1 MDAKPTV
8 IILLGPPGAGKSTI
22 AEVLSLEKNLP
33 HISTGDLFFDNL
45 AQQTELGMKVQRYLD
60 RGQLVP
66 DDLVLDI
73 MYDRVSKADCEK
85 GYILDGIPRNV
96 AQVHE
101 LEDYLRNKAD
111 VTAIKLVVGDDTVIN
126 RLGGRLF
133 CTNCHHVWNKEQ
145 LQAEK
150 CSLCGH
156 DLTHRSDD
164 TPDAI
169 KERLKIYH
177 EQTEPIERFFR
188 EAGQLKE
195 IDGAKP
201 IQEVLA
207 AIR

>member
-1 MDAKPTV
+1 MDAKPTI

-22 AEVLSLEKNLP
+22 AEVLSLEKNIP
-33 HISTGDLFFDNL
+33 HISTGDLFYDNL
-45 AQQTELGMKVQRYLD
+45 AHQTELGMQVQRYLD

-73 MYDRVSKADCEK
+73 MYDRVSKPDCEK
-85 GYILDGIPRNV
+85 GYILDGIPRNI

-101 LEDYLRNKAD
+101 LEDYLRNKAE
-111 VTAIKLVVGDDTVIN
+111 VVAIKLLVNDDTVVN

-145 LQAEK
+145 LQSET

-156 DLTHRSDD
+156 ELTHRSDD

-195 IDGAKP
+195 VDASKP

>member
-1 MDAKPTV
+1 MDTNQTV

-22 AEVLSLEKNLP
+22 AELLSLEKNIP
-33 HISTGDLFFDNL
+33 HISTGDLFYENL
-45 AQQTELGMKVQRYLD
+45 ANQTELGLRVQRYLD

-73 MYDRVSKADCEK
+73 MYDRVSKPDCEK

-96 AQVHE
+96 TQVHE
-101 LEDYLRNKAD
+101 IEDYLRGKASIIA
-111 VTAIKLVVGDDTVIN
+111 VKLVVSDDTVVS

-133 CTNCHHVWNKEQ
+133 CQKCHHVWNKEQ
-145 LQAEK
+145 IQQET
-150 CSLCGH
+150 CSLCGAE
-156 DLTHRSDD
+156 LIHRSDD
-164 TPDAI
+164 TADAI

-195 IDGAKP
+195 VDASKP
-201 IQEVLA
+201 IQEVIS